1 MKPIML
7 VTVIINLFPGK
18 GPTIFRNI
26 PVDDALRMISHYTN
40 YRLVFNLPVDPIWE
54 SDYR

>member
-1 MKPIML
+1 ML

>member
-1 MKPIML
+1 ML
-7 VTVIINLFPGK
+7 VTVIVNLFPGK

-26 PVDDALRMISHYTN
+26 PVDDALRMISHYAT
-40 YRLVFNLPVDPIWE
+40 YRLIFAPTVDPIWE